1 MGGITARRTSGHDS
15 KQIVFPPCA
24 SHTQQTPAA
33 GAATVF
39 GQFEI
44 EEERFLLSCCERAMN
59 TLDQTCEAFRQ
70 SVQYDQETVV

>member
-33 GAATVF
+33 GAAVSVS
-39 GQFEI
+39 
-44 EEERFLLSCCERAMN
+44 FLYRADHGVR
-59 TLDQTCEAFRQ
+59 TIRDRRGAFFAQ
-70 SVQYDQETVV
+70 LL